1 MTFRI
6 SRECRQAVLLS
17 FALLTTTQSFAAYSE
32 APSLAVSVKA
42 NKLPPV
48 DKRLPEK
55 PEVITPVQSIGNYGG
70 ALRSALRG
78 NGDHNAILRMVGHQ
92 GLVRW
97 NLDMSKVVPNL
108 AESWTTNAD
117 SSEYTFKLRRGI
129 KWSDG
134 QPFNADD
141 ILFYA
146 QDLMLNKGFVVNA
159 PEQFKLLDKPMVVEK
174 LDDYTV
180 KFRFA
185 GPYVSFIDNLAH
197 PTGQQPVLY
206 AKHYCS
212 QFHPKYN
219 TKVDELL
226 KSSGVK
232 DWGALMRL
240 KCGDIEIPARW
251 GNPERPTLDPWV
263 ITEPYGGGVTRVVL
277 KRNPYFW
284 QVDTKGQQLPYI
296 DELRFSV
303 ISEVETIV
311 LATINGQLDL
321 QFRHIGVI
329 QNLPVLSENAAK
341 AGYKVMQMEDLSSN
355 AAGLYLNQSTK
366 NEKLRAFIR
375 NKDFRVALSLAIDR
389 KEIADTVF
397 LGQTG
402 PWQVGPK
409 KVNRFYNEQLGTQ
422 FTKYDVKGADALL
435 DKIGLTKR
443 DADGFRLYPQGG
455 RVSIGCI
462 VQAASTGYGDT
473 LDLIRKQ
480 WAKAGVE
487 LVIQAVERSL
497 FYDRSNT
504 NDYDMA
510 IFVVGGGLDPQF
522 DKTGILAWSP
532 MESRQSL
539 QWVKWAESDGKQG
552 DEPSVS
558 MKKRLALNERW
569 KLAKTATEAD
579 DLLRQILQLAADE
592 FEVIGTVATPKVPG
606 IVSRKLGNVFD
617 KMPWAWPY
625 ATPAGSLPQQ
635 FYFMH

>member
-1 MTFRI
+1 MKIFK
-6 SRECRQAVLLS
+6 ECRQAVLLG
-17 FALLTTTQSFAAYSE
+17 FALLGATPSFATYSE
-32 APSLAVSVKA
+32 APNLAASVKA

-55 PEVITPVQSIGNYGG
+55 PEVINPVHSIGTYGG

-97 NLDMSKVVPNL
+97 NIDMSKIVPNL

-146 QDLMLNKGFVVNA
+146 QDLMLNKGFVVNT

-185 GPYVSFIDNLAH
+185 GPYVSFIENLAH

-219 TKVDELL
+219 PKLDELL
-226 KSSGVK
+226 KSTGTK

-263 ITEPYGGGVTRVVL
+263 ISEPYGGGVTRVVL

-284 QVDTKGQQLPYI
+284 QVDTRGQQLPYI

-311 LATINGQLDL
+311 LAAINGQLDL
-321 QFRHIGVI
+321 QLRHVGVI

-341 AGYKVMQMEDLSSN
+341 GGYKVMQMEDLSSN

-366 NEKLRAFIR
+366 NEKLRALIR
-375 NKDFRVALSLAIDR
+375 NKDFRVALSLATDR
-389 KEIADTVF
+389 KEIADTVY
-397 LGQTG
+397 LGQTS
-402 PWQVGPK
+402 PWQLGAK
-409 KVNRFYNEQLGTQ
+409 KSNRFYNDQLSTQ
-422 FTKYDVKGADALL
+422 FTKYDVKAADALL

-455 RVSIGCI
+455 RVSIASI
-462 VQAASTGYGDT
+462 VQAASTAYGDT
-473 LDLIRKQ
+473 LDLVRKQ

-487 LVIQAVERSL
+487 LVNQAVERSL
-497 FYDRSNT
+497 FYDRSNS

-539 QWVKWAESDGKQG
+539 LWVKWAESDGKQG
-552 DEPSVS
+552 EEPSAS

-569 KLAKTATEAD
+569 KIAKTPAEAD
-579 DLLRQILQLAADE
+579 ELLRQILQLAADE

-606 IVSRKLGNVFD
+606 IVSRKIENIFE

-635 FYFMH
+635 YYFKH